1 MRWIPVVLVITI
13 LAAGCAPT
21 IEQQRSARLEALQL
35 ELEGTLDAWKTDVKL
50 GRFGTSANAAR
61 ALVSRYDAVYERWG
75 LRADSLTQAML
86 AYASAVA
93 VRVDA
98 KELSAEEANA
108 LLQKMR
114 ADLDRAGDEP
124 LMLARRLDGVAVL
137 VSSSRYLAGRL
148 AEHTEPRTRDAG
160 ERLGEKLQRRPAVTQ
175 PLLQPALA
183 TCLEQLDGRGSGPG
197 PVVQDADRLWGGQG
211 HPAQVAPGGHGPD
224 EHPGVGVMLH
234 STLVMCGL
242 RTVRFSLVPAPR
254 TVTLRQT
261 AFSR

>member
-1 MRWIPVVLVITI
+1 MRWIPVVLVIAI

-114 ADLDRAGDEP
+114 ADLDRA
-124 LMLARRLDGVAVL
+124 
-137 VSSSRYLAGRL
+137 
-148 AEHTEPRTRDAG
+148 
-160 ERLGEKLQRRPAVTQ
+160 RPALTMRPESSADRDVAMLSCWKDYWAANQQAFQVTARN
-175 PLLQPALA
+175 PVR
-183 TCLEQLDGRGSGPG
+183 CEINS
-197 PVVQDADRLWGGQG
+197 PVVWGK
-211 HPAQVAPGGHGPD
+211 PV
-224 EHPGVGVMLH
+224 V
-234 STLVMCGL
+234 CY
-242 RTVRFSLVPAPR
+242 
-254 TVTLRQT
+254 
-261 AFSR
+261 

>member
-93 VRVDA
+93 VRVDGQ
-98 KELSAEEANA
+98 ELSAHEANV
-108 LLQKMR
+108 LLEKMR
-114 ADLDRAGDEP
+114 VDLNRVRAGLPGGRAESPADRDAA
-124 LMLARRLDGVAVL
+124 MLSCWKDYWAANHQAFQVTSRNPVRCEVN
-137 VSSSRYLAGRL
+137 SSAAGR
-148 AEHTEPRTRDAG
+148 
-160 ERLGEKLQRRPAVTQ
+160 K
-175 PLLQPALA
+175 
-183 TCLEQLDGRGSGPG
+183 
-197 PVVQDADRLWGGQG
+197 PVVWY
-211 HPAQVAPGGHGPD
+211 
-224 EHPGVGVMLH
+224 
-234 STLVMCGL
+234 
-242 RTVRFSLVPAPR
+242 
-254 TVTLRQT
+254 
-261 AFSR
+261 